1 MTEKS
6 KKTDE
11 EVFYPDGIDI
21 EIAKEKFNIK
31 PFVLKN
37 RLIVLKI
44 IGEVIKDFNFQQK
57 DMAKLTQGDMISLL
71 IEVAGGK
78 LIDIYQVVL
87 GKEKEWL
94 ENNVTLKD
102 EFKIIKAISEVNDI
116 SFLVQQA
123 KVLTK
128 RAKV

>member
-11 EVFYPDGIDI
+11 EIFYPDGIDI
-21 EIAKEKFNIK
+21 LIGGEKFNIK

-44 IGEVIKDFNFQQK
+44 VGAAIKDYNFKQEEVEK
-57 DMAKLTQGDMISLL
+57 MSQGDLINLM
-71 IEVAGGK
+71 IEVAGTR
-78 LIDIYQVVL
+78 LVDLYVVVL
-87 GKEKEWL
+87 EKEKAWL
-94 ENNVTLKD
+94 EDNITLKD

-128 RAKV
+128 RVKV